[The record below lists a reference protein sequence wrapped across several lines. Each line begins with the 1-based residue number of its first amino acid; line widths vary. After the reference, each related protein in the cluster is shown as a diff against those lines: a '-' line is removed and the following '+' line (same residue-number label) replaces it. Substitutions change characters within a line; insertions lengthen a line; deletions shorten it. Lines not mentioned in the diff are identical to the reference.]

1 MKNTWVP
8 VKGYYTCKRQN
19 LFKMWAV
26 KLKDLKDESEACGKP
41 CQEGKGSIQA
51 LSWKTLE
58 VLQPV
63 SEQGK
68 KELEMKLER

>member
-1 MKNTWVP
+1 MTVIQLMKMLWSTLMKNTWVP

-41 CQEGKGSIQA
+41 C
-51 LSWKTLE
+51 
-58 VLQPV
+58 
-63 SEQGK
+63 
-68 KELEMKLER
+68 